1 MTIRYAG
8 LSMMAG
14 VILAFVGSLF
24 WPGTIIGPVDQTDF
38 PKAVQALGDWAVLA
52 QWATFTSIVSTLL
65 MLYGL
70 LSLYPLASRQEGLGG
85 RLLQFG
91 IIATAIEWTAL
102 IIAGGMRHFVV
113 HLMQRANLN
122 DHGTLTP
129 ADFTESALAV
139 YTAMIAVT
147 LVFVALFPFG
157 SGLTGLGLS
166 FRFGSMNVYKIGAYL
181 MAGCGLVGLVNFL
194 IALNAPA
201 VGLDLLLYVNN
212 LALFVGG
219 IGLFITGLGMYR
231 GREGLVEEG

>member
-8 LSMMAG
+8 LSIMVG
-14 VILAFVGSLF
+14 VILTFVGSLF
-24 WPGTIIGPVDQTDF
+24 LPGTIIDPVDQTDF
-38 PKAVQALGDWAVLA
+38 PKVVLVLGDWAVLA
-52 QWATFTSIVSTLL
+52 QWVTLIWIVATLL

-102 IIAGGMRHFVV
+102 IVAGGMRHFVI
-113 HLMQRANLN
+113 HLMQRAKLD
-122 DHGTLTP
+122 DHGSLTP

-181 MAGCGLVGLVNFL
+181 MALCGLVGLVNFL
-194 IALNAPA
+194 ISMSAPDIGLN
-201 VGLDLLLYVNN
+201 LLLYVNN

-219 IGLFITGLGMYR
+219 IGLFIIGLGMYR
-231 GREGLVEEG
+231 GREGLTEEG